1 MKTDNIIKSFAIL
14 AAAANKAP
22 LPPLKDVADMRLEI
36 MRHNGFVRFFS
47 LEWWRWVRTKMSS

>member
-47 LEWWRWVRTKMSS
+47 LEWWR